1 MKLSEV
7 LTASIQKSEIPLR
20 YEPGAE
26 EAVVTQVRDVLRVWL
41 TAHLPEN
48 PRSDFDYGCKAVLEQ
63 MLEEVEDA
71 RDLPE

>member
-26 EAVVTQVRDVLRVWL
+26 ESVVTQVRDVLRVWL
-41 TAHLPEN
+41 VAHLPEN
-48 PRSDFDYGCKAVLEQ
+48 PRGDFDYGRKAVLEQ